1 MGFLIYLGD
10 NLFLVYRNI
19 TDFCTL
25 IMYSAALLNSFISS
39 NSLLVESLRFLY
51 IELYHLQTIFLPF
64 QFGCF
69 ISFSY
74 LTALAKTSSIVLN
87 RSDESGHSSLFPDLR
102 EKRCVNCEFVIYSLY
117 YIELCSFYIQ
127 FLHLLR

>member
-1 MGFLIYLGD
+1 MGFLIYFGD

-74 LTALAKTSSIVLN
+74 LTALAKTSSTIFS
-87 RSDESGHSSLFPDLR
+87 RSGKCGHSYLAPDFTD
-102 EKRCVNCEFVIYSLY
+102 KTF
-117 YIELCSFYIQ
+117 SFSV
-127 FLHLLR
+127 LS

>member
-1 MGFLIYLGD
+1 M
-10 NLFLVYRNI
+10 
-19 TDFCTL
+19 
-25 IMYSAALLNSFISS
+25 A
-39 NSLLVESLRFLY
+39 
-51 IELYHLQTIFLPF
+51 
-64 QFGCF
+64 F

-74 LTALAKTSSIVLN
+74 LIALARIFSTMLN

-117 YIELCSFYIQ
+117 YIEICSFYIQ